1 MHQCNRYQLIAI
13 TSPSS
18 SHQSRYQ
25 GDRSRRIAVTSRL
38 PFADRGI
45 FAIAISKSR
54 PPQDRLSANRGSN
67 ALSEL
72 QHPRDCSHDSQ
83 YHHNC
88 SLQIAASSRSLL
100 RFAVSSR
107 LLLRFTATIR
117 SLLQIARYSW
127 QSLLAIHGIRVIALA
142 NGRVLRELS
151 RPDEDLISEN
161 RRHGFLRRKTK
172 MEDIFDDSWV
182 VTSVMDY
189 YNSDLT
195 VS

>member
-1 MHQCNRYQLIAI
+1 MQFAASTQSLKQIAGYSSRMLSANHGVVAIALSSLMHQCNRYQLIAI

-117 SLLQIARYSW
+117 SLLQIARYS
-127 QSLLAIHGIRVIALA
+127 
-142 NGRVLRELS
+142 
-151 RPDEDLISEN
+151 
-161 RRHGFLRRKTK
+161 
-172 MEDIFDDSWV
+172 
-182 VTSVMDY
+182 
-189 YNSDLT
+189 
-195 VS
+195 